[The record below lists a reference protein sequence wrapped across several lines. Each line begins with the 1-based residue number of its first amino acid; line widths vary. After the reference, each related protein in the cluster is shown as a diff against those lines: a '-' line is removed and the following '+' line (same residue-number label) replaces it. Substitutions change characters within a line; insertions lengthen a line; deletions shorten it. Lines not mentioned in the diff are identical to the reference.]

1 LEKKAMT
8 AADSTFSPGHYPP
21 APGHL
26 STSSRRLWR
35 QIVRRY
41 ELAPQEEVILGAALV
56 LLDQAEAARKR
67 LETDGFLVQG
77 LHTVRIHPAVSVQ
90 RGSLLAAAR
99 LFHLL
104 GVQEVAS
111 GALGRLEDS
120 HA

>member
-1 LEKKAMT
+1 MT
-8 AADSTFSPGHYPP
+8 AAESAFSAGHFP
-21 APGHL
+21 AAPSHL

-56 LLDQAEAARKR
+56 LLDQGEAARKR
-67 LETDGFLVQG
+67 LETDGFIVQG

-111 GALGRLEDS
+111 EALGRSEDPN
-120 HA
+120 A

>member
-1 LEKKAMT
+1 MT
-8 AADSTFSPGHYPP
+8 AAESAFSAGPFP
-21 APGHL
+21 AAPSHL
-26 STSSRRLWR
+26 SAKSRRLWR

-41 ELAPQEEVILGAALV
+41 ELAPQEEVILDAALS
-56 LLDQAEAARKR
+56 LLDQAEEARKR
-67 LETDGFLVQG
+67 LQNEGFLVQG

-104 GVQEVAS
+104 GVQQVGG
-111 GALGRLEDS
+111 GALGRSEDS